1 MTRWKAIPW
10 VLVGVALLA
19 VSLVAARLNNPA
31 SALNG
36 EKAANPTPTSS
47 VVGPTVVGTVDTAGG
62 LLPLM
67 PPGVPAMASLTVK
80 KVHVKEGATV
90 SPGDVL
96 VEFDSSTMAEKKVQA
111 EHAVTE
117 AEWLADQARKKADLH
132 PQVVEKAKLGVRKA
146 EGDLA
151 AAEKAQK
158 AVSDSVEENLKVAT
172 QSATDRTPL
181 TEEQKEVR
189 RSRSPELLQANATLA
204 AAKLAVEAANHD
216 LKQAESAPP
225 LLDADV
231 QRANA
236 AVARLRSTVAEATAV
251 IEAFKLKAQVAGVIE
266 QVSVSDGMA
275 VGPATRTPLMYLVP
289 AGPRVV
295 RAEVEAEFA
304 HKIDAFVGK
313 PVTVFAGEKFN
324 DSYSGTARRVS
335 GAFLPKRF
343 GGDSLV
349 GNPTRALECVID
361 VTDPAPPGRPP
372 LRPGQPVRVTFGN

>member
-1 MTRWKAIPW
+1 MNRWKAIPW

-19 VSLVAARLNNPA
+19 VSLVAARLNTPPS
-31 SALNG
+31 SANA
-36 EKAANPTPTSS
+36 EKAAAPTPTGS
-47 VVGPTVVGTVDTAGG
+47 VVGPTVMGYVDTAGG
-62 LLPLM
+62 MLPLM

-117 AEWLADQARKKADLH
+117 AEWVADQARKKADLH
-132 PQVVEKAKLGVRKA
+132 PLVVEKAKIGVRKA
-146 EGDLA
+146 ESDLA

-158 AVSDSVEENLKVAT
+158 AVSDTVEENLKAAT
-172 QSATDRTPL
+172 QSPTDRTPL
-181 TEEQKEVR
+181 TEEQKELR

-204 AAKLAVEAANHD
+204 AAKIGVEAAKHE

-225 LLDADV
+225 LLEADV

-236 AVARLRSTVAEATAV
+236 AVARQRSLVADATAV
-251 IEAFKLKAQVAGVIE
+251 IESFKLKAQVAGVIE
-266 QVSVSDGMA
+266 QISVTDGMA
-275 VGPATRTPLMYLVP
+275 VGQATRTPLMYLVP

-304 HKIDAFVGK
+304 HKIDGFVGK
-313 PVTVFAGEKFN
+313 TVTVFAGEKFN
-324 DSYSGTARRVS
+324 DTYTGTARRVS

-343 GGDSLV
+343 GSDALV
-349 GNPTRALECVID
+349 ANQTRALECVID
-361 VTDPAPPGRPP
+361 VTDPAPPGKPP

>member
-1 MTRWKAIPW
+1 MNRWKAIPW
-10 VLVGVALLA
+10 VLIGVALLA
-19 VSLVAARLNNPA
+19 VSLVAARLNSPP
-31 SALNG
+31 SSVNG
-36 EKAANPTPTSS
+36 EKAAAPASPGS

-62 LLPLM
+62 MLPLM

-90 SPGDVL
+90 APGDVL
-96 VEFDSSTMAEKKVQA
+96 VEFDASTMVEKKVQA
-111 EHAVTE
+111 EHAVTD
-117 AEWLADQARKKADLH
+117 AEWVADQARKKADLH
-132 PQVVEKAKLGVRKA
+132 PLVVDKANIGVRKA

-151 AAEKAQK
+151 AAEKAHK
-158 AVSDSVEENLKVAT
+158 AVSDSVEENLRVAT

-181 TEEQKEVR
+181 TEEQKDLR

-204 AAKLAVEAANHD
+204 AAKIGVEAAKHE

-225 LLDADV
+225 LLEADV

-236 AVARLRSTVAEATAV
+236 AVARLRSTVAEAVAV
-251 IEAFKLKAQVAGVIE
+251 IESFKLKAQVAGVIE
-266 QVSVSDGMA
+266 QISVSDGMA

-313 PVTVFAGEKFN
+313 SVTVFAGEKFN
-324 DSYSGTARRVS
+324 DTYTGTARRVS

-343 GGDSLV
+343 GSDSLV
-349 GNPTRALECVID
+349 SSPTRVLECVIE
-361 VTDPAPPGRPP
+361 VTDPAPPGKPP